1 MYIER
6 KLTGKLKSLAA
17 QFPVI
22 FLTGPRQSGK
32 STLIKHAFPDYEYV
46 NLEEKDVRDFAVQDP
61 RGFLNLRGDKVIIDE
76 AQRAPDLFSYIQ
88 TRVDESDTPGM
99 YILSGSQN
107 FLMLRSIS
115 QSLAGRVGILTL
127 LPLSLAERF
136 DENDDDGLSTDD
148 WLYTGA
154 YPRIFSSGIDP
165 ADYYPSYIDTY
176 VESDVRN
183 ETGVHDIGRFKAFL
197 KVCATRAG
205 TPVNFT
211 DIGNEISAD
220 ARTVASWLN
229 ILEES
234 YVVFR
239 LQPWYRN
246 FGKRQ
251 TRTPKLYFH
260 DTGLLCSLLGI
271 GESGV
276 IRGHSMR
283 GYIFENAVI
292 TEVAKS
298 FYNDGKEP
306 PLYFWRDSDNRDK
319 EIDLLIEK
327 ADGLDLV
334 EIKSAAT
341 AIAKYA
347 KNINSFARDSGN
359 SIVGKFVVYDG
370 PDGLKISETVFSNWR
385 GFLMRPAQLKK

>member
-1 MYIER
+1 MSKTVYIER
-6 KLTGKLKSLAA
+6 ELTDKLTSLAG

-22 FLTGPRQSGK
+22 LLTGPRQSGK
-32 STLIKHAFPDYEYV
+32 STLARHAFPDYEYV
-46 NLEEKDVRDFAVQDP
+46 NLEEKDIRDFAVQDP
-61 RGFLNLRGDKVIIDE
+61 RGFLDLRGGKVIIDE
-76 AQRAPDLFSYIQ
+76 AQRAPELFSYIQ
-88 TRVDESDTPGM
+88 TRVDESDAPGM

-136 DENDDDGLSTDD
+136 DGNDSPATDD
-148 WLYTGA
+148 LLYTGA
-154 YPRIFSSGIDP
+154 YPRIFSHGIEP
-165 ADYYPSYIDTY
+165 SDYYPNYIDTY
-176 VESDVRN
+176 VERDVRS
-183 ETGVHDIGRFKAFL
+183 ETGVHDISRFNAFL
-197 KVCATRAG
+197 KVCATRTG

-211 DIGNEISAD
+211 DIGKEISAD

-234 YVVFR
+234 YVIFR

-260 DTGLLCSLLGI
+260 DTGLLCSLLGMD
-271 GESGV
+271 GSGAV
-276 IRGHSMR
+276 SGHPMR

-298 FYNDGKEP
+298 FYNEGKAP
-306 PLYFWRDSDNRDK
+306 PLYFWRDSDDRDR

-327 ADGLDLV
+327 SGGLELV

-341 AIAKYA
+341 ANAKYA
-347 KNINSFARDSGN
+347 KNLNSFAKGSGN
-359 SIVGKFVVYDG
+359 SISGKFVVYDG
-370 PDGLKISETVFSNWR
+370 PDGLKIAETVFSNWR
-385 GFLMRPAQLKK
+385 NFRR

>member
-6 KLTGKLKSLAA
+6 KLTGKLKSLAQ

-32 STLIKHAFPDYEYV
+32 STLVKHSFPDYEYV
-46 NLEEKDVRDFAVQDP
+46 NLEEKDIRDFAVQDP
-61 RGFLNLRGDKVIIDE
+61 RGFLNLRGEKVIIDE

-88 TRVDESDTPGM
+88 TRVDESDAPGM

-136 DENDDDGLSTDD
+136 DVDAGDGPATDD

-154 YPRIFSSGIDP
+154 YPRLFSSGIDP
-165 ADYYPSYIDTY
+165 ADYYPNYIDTY
-176 VESDVRN
+176 VERDVRN
-183 ETGVHDIGRFKAFL
+183 ETGVHDINRFKAFL
-197 KVCATRAG
+197 KICATRAG

-211 DIGNEISAD
+211 DISKEISTD

-234 YVVFR
+234 YVIFR
-239 LQPWYRN
+239 LRPWYRN

-271 GESGV
+271 DEPGV
-276 IRGHSMR
+276 ISGHNMR
-283 GYIFENAVI
+283 GYIFENAII

-298 FYNDGKEP
+298 FYNEGKEP
-306 PLYFWRDSDNRDK
+306 PLYFWRDSNDRDK

-327 ADGLDLV
+327 AGGLELV

-347 KNINSFARDSGN
+347 KNLNSFARDSGN
-359 SIVGKFVVYDG
+359 PIAGKFVVYDG
-370 PDGLKISETVFSNWR
+370 PEGLKIAETAFSNWR
-385 GFLMRPAQLKK
+385 SFLTRPI

>member
-1 MYIER
+1 
-6 KLTGKLKSLAA
+6 
-17 QFPVI
+17 
-22 FLTGPRQSGK
+22 
-32 STLIKHAFPDYEYV
+32 
-46 NLEEKDVRDFAVQDP
+46 
-61 RGFLNLRGDKVIIDE
+61 
-76 AQRAPDLFSYIQ
+76 
-88 TRVDESDTPGM
+88 
-99 YILSGSQN
+99 
-107 FLMLRSIS
+107 MLRSIS

-136 DENDDDGLSTDD
+136 DGNDGAGPATDD
-148 WLYTGA
+148 WLYAGA
-154 YPRIFSSGIDP
+154 YPRLFASDIDP
-165 ADYYPSYIDTY
+165 ADYYPNYIDTY
-176 VESDVRN
+176 VERDIKN
-183 ETGVHDIGRFKAFL
+183 ETGVHDISRFKAFL

-205 TPVNFT
+205 TPVNFA
-211 DIGNEISAD
+211 DIGKEISAD

-234 YVVFR
+234 YVIFR

-271 GESGV
+271 GGPGV
-276 IRGHSMR
+276 ISGHRMR

-298 FYNDGKEP
+298 YYNEGKEP
-306 PLYFWRDSDNRDK
+306 PLYFWRDSDDRDK

-327 ADGLDLV
+327 AAGLELV

-341 AIAKYA
+341 AIAKYT
-347 KNINSFARDSGN
+347 KNINSFAKDSGN
-359 SIVGKFVVYDG
+359 PIAGKSVVYDG
-370 PDGLKISETVFSNWR
+370 PDGLKIAETVFSNWR
-385 GFLMRPAQLKK
+385 VFLRREAR